1 MYTPAATV
9 SEEDRE
15 ILRAYPNPTDGLL
28 RFSESVDELS
38 LMTMDGKLVLQR
50 SNVSEIEFNDVAAGF
65 YLVRYRLK
73 GGTGVLKVQ
82 KN

>member
-1 MYTPAATV
+1 
-9 SEEDRE
+9 
-15 ILRAYPNPTDGLL
+15 
-28 RFSESVDELS
+28 
-38 LMTMDGKLVLQR
+38 VLQR